1 MGAVGVGV
9 GALWAVV
16 VVVAVVVAVAVGVV
30 GAVVVVARDGVGG
43 PSLSLSLR
51 EEDEGRRRSEANRLC
66 LAAGVCCISTC
77 RVFGDGRWETGGMAA
92 RCWCAGEFA
101 GSCRVQRCSITKSI

>member
-1 MGAVGVGV
+1 LGAVGV
-9 GALWAVV
+9 GALWAGV

-30 GAVVVVARDGVGG
+30 GAVVVARDGVGG

-51 EEDEGRRRSEANRLC
+51 EEDEGRRRREANRLC

>member
-1 MGAVGVGV
+1 MGV
-9 GALWAVV
+9 GALWAGV

-30 GAVVVVARDGVGG
+30 GAVVVARDGVGG

-66 LAAGVCCISTC
+66 LVAGVCCMSTC

-92 RCWCAGEFA
+92 RCWCWCAGEFA

>member
-1 MGAVGVGV
+1 MGAV
-9 GALWAVV
+9 GALWAG
-16 VVVAVVVAVAVGVV
+16 VVAVAVAVGVV
-30 GAVVVVARDGVGG
+30 GAVVVARDGVGG

-51 EEDEGRRRSEANRLC
+51 EEDEGRRKSEAKRLC
-66 LAAGVCCISTC
+66 LAAGVCVCCIGISTC
-77 RVFGDGRWETGGMAA
+77 RVFGDGSWETGGMAA

>member
-1 MGAVGVGV
+1 LGAV
-9 GALWAVV
+9 GALWAGVV
-16 VVVAVVVAVAVGVV
+16 VVVVAVAVGVV
-30 GAVVVVARDGVGG
+30 GAVVVARDGVGG

-51 EEDEGRRRSEANRLC
+51 EEDEGRRRSEAKRLC
-66 LAAGVCCISTC
+66 LAAGVCCMSTC